1 MRDVADALPTLIVEE
16 GGTDVLLIG
25 ETVNVIKLQ
34 FEHKLIAQN
43 GLAWPPMVKVAV
55 GNEALIKLKTSVEG
69 QSSCVVRSPRG
80 QEFDIFN
87 TPPSDKYER
96 WSDGCGVRIKDVRSE
111 DLGRWRLSSTRGNNS
126 LTGWSELHV
135 LEDTTRY
142 DAPPISLQD
151 GAQAKVELSSLDN
164 SYCVVAKPFSDS
176 SLVPGKCSVTLDR
189 TTRAVQGNWQ
199 VYLGLPGQVSELQ
212 TNRHVTVHTE
222 RLDVGYVHAN
232 KKIHLY
238 CNILNSDKEITFCRF
253 QKASNMYGFNVVDGL
268 SDGTHSYYGEG
279 FALKQCGMTI
289 ESPKRQDYGSWRC
302 SVGVQMLVGTVMQPQ
317 TPMQAL
323 ISVPVPKT
331 LNSVANAD
339 DKELMSVFVTVDS
352 PFTISCHAEVSLNY
366 CWFQHPNG
374 TQFTPVA
381 SEGAGQLFWYT
392 GQGLDLG
399 DCGVTF
405 AHANSS
411 DSGIWKCYM
420 GPRGTAGIEMTDK
433 VQVRV
438 TGPLAAN
445 KQRVSVSVGDSAT
458 LYCHTANGRR
468 ALNYCRFLSPKF
480 LGLSVDETVTKNKA
494 ILDRFYFT
502 PNRSIDVGDCS
513 LNIISVQE
521 EDVGEWTCAAVV
533 DGEVLESRDTVTLY
547 IGDQSY
553 PLYQAGLIGTAVGV
567 AVLVFVFI
575 GFMGY
580 KRGWYQ
586 LLGLRPARQDSS
598 AFSEAPVTFSTR
610 SRSLTSTTLSS
621 CSSED
626 SAVQRQ

>member
-1 MRDVADALPTLIVEE
+1 
-16 GGTDVLLIG
+16 
-25 ETVNVIKLQ
+25 
-34 FEHKLIAQN
+34 
-43 GLAWPPMVKVAV
+43 MVKVAV
-55 GNEALIKLKTSVEG
+55 GNEALIKLKTSLEG

-111 DLGRWRLSSTRGNNS
+111 DLGRWRLSSSRGNNS

-199 VYLGLPGQVSELQ
+199 Q
-212 TNRHVTVHTE
+212 
-222 RLDVGYVHAN
+222 
-232 KKIHLY
+232 IHY
-238 CNILNSDKEITFCRF
+238 
-253 QKASNMYGFNVVDGL
+253 
-268 SDGTHSYYGEG
+268 
-279 FALKQCGMTI
+279 
-289 ESPKRQDYGSWRC
+289 
-302 SVGVQMLVGTVMQPQ
+302 
-317 TPMQAL
+317 
-323 ISVPVPKT
+323 
-331 LNSVANAD
+331 
-339 DKELMSVFVTVDS
+339 
-352 PFTISCHAEVSLNY
+352 
-366 CWFQHPNG
+366 
-374 TQFTPVA
+374 
-381 SEGAGQLFWYT
+381 
-392 GQGLDLG
+392 
-399 DCGVTF
+399 
-405 AHANSS
+405 
-411 DSGIWKCYM
+411 
-420 GPRGTAGIEMTDK
+420 
-433 VQVRV
+433 
-438 TGPLAAN
+438 
-445 KQRVSVSVGDSAT
+445 
-458 LYCHTANGRR
+458 R
-468 ALNYCRFLSPKF
+468 A
-480 LGLSVDETVTKNKA
+480 V
-494 ILDRFYFT
+494 LDRFYFT

-533 DGEVLESRDTVTLY
+533 DGEVHEARDTVTLD

-598 AFSEAPVTFSTR
+598 AISEAPVTFSTR

>member
-1 MRDVADALPTLIVEE
+1 
-16 GGTDVLLIG
+16 
-25 ETVNVIKLQ
+25 
-34 FEHKLIAQN
+34 
-43 GLAWPPMVKVAV
+43 MVKVAV
-55 GNEALIKLKTSVEG
+55 GNEALIKLKTSLEG

-111 DLGRWRLSSTRGNNS
+111 DLGRWRLSSSRGNNS

-212 TNRHVTVHTE
+212 TNRHVTVHSKE
-222 RLDVGYVHAN
+222 
-232 KKIHLY
+232 HLSF
-238 CNILNSDKEITFCRF
+238 ILFHMC
-253 QKASNMYGFNVVDGL
+253 
-268 SDGTHSYYGEG
+268 
-279 FALKQCGMTI
+279 
-289 ESPKRQDYGSWRC
+289 
-302 SVGVQMLVGTVMQPQ
+302 
-317 TPMQAL
+317 
-323 ISVPVPKT
+323 
-331 LNSVANAD
+331 
-339 DKELMSVFVTVDS
+339 ELL
-352 PFTISCHAEVSLNY
+352 H
-366 CWFQHPNG
+366 
-374 TQFTPVA
+374 
-381 SEGAGQLFWYT
+381 
-392 GQGLDLG
+392 
-399 DCGVTF
+399 
-405 AHANSS
+405 
-411 DSGIWKCYM
+411 
-420 GPRGTAGIEMTDK
+420 
-433 VQVRV
+433 
-438 TGPLAAN
+438 
-445 KQRVSVSVGDSAT
+445 
-458 LYCHTANGRR
+458 
-468 ALNYCRFLSPKF
+468 FLSVHI
-480 LGLSVDETVTKNKA
+480 LQIHYRAV
-494 ILDRFYFT
+494 LDRFYFT

-533 DGEVLESRDTVTLY
+533 DGEVHEARDTVTLD

-598 AFSEAPVTFSTR
+598 AISEAPVTFSTR